1 MRIHFIA
8 AIAVLLTALFLKVS
22 PLEFALLALSIL
34 LVLCAEMF
42 NTAVEAVVDLV
53 SPGYHPL
60 AKIAKDTAAG
70 AVLIAACGAAIMGY
84 LILAKYVLPLYGE
97 VLAMFGT
104 ESDIGTVVS
113 ILIVVIIVVIV
124 KSATGTGT
132 PLKGGIPSGHS
143 AVAFSIATA
152 ITLTTRDPLI
162 SLLSLSLA
170 AMVSH
175 SRLLMRIHSMR
186 ETVIGACIG
195 TVVTLLVLQLFKMY
209 A

>member
-8 AIAVLLTALFLKVS
+8 AIAAMLAVLFLKVT

-34 LVLCAEMF
+34 AVLCAEMF
-42 NTAVEAVVDLV
+42 NTAIEAIVDLV

-60 AKIAKDTAAG
+60 AKTAKDTAAG
-70 AVLIAACGAAIMGY
+70 AVLITACGAAIMGY
-84 LILAKYVLPLYGE
+84 LILAKYVMPYYGE

-104 ESDIGTVVS
+104 VSDMGTVIA
-113 ILIVVIIVVIV
+113 ILIVVIIVIIV

-132 PLKGGIPSGHS
+132 PLHGGIPSGHA

-152 ITLTTRDPLI
+152 VSLNTHDPLI
-162 SLLSLSLA
+162 SLLSLLLA
-170 AMVSH
+170 IMVSH
-175 SRLLMRIHSMR
+175 SRLLMKIHTLR
-186 ETVIGACIG
+186 EVVIGACIG
-195 TVVTLLVLQLFKMY
+195 SVITLLVLQLFKMF